1 MPSQTAITIR
11 PLLKRAAVAAAL
23 AVSIRTVDTLISNG
37 SLKVVRLGKSVR
49 VRQEDIEVLLEGA
62 R

>member
-1 MPSQTAITIR
+1 MPSQTASTIR
-11 PLLKRAAVAAAL
+11 PLLKRPAVADAL
-23 AVSIRTVDTLISNG
+23 AVSMRTVDTLIANG

-49 VRQEDIEVLLEGA
+49 VRQEDIEALLEGL